1 MEVLFVCTGNVCR
14 SAMGQALLAH
24 KANDAGL
31 DLSAVSAG
39 TEAATGDPATDL
51 AVDVLQQRGVDLQGH
66 SSCSLTT
73 EMVGSADLI
82 VEMTRRHEATI
93 VALDQDARPRTFL
106 AGELIR
112 LAGARGPVGES
123 SVKLWVASL
132 HEARGGHMTTGR
144 LADEIPDPWGEPID
158 VYRQTADRLDGLT
171 SALARLLAS

>member
-1 MEVLFVCTGNVCR
+1 MKVLFVCTGNVCR
-14 SAMGQALLAH
+14 SAMGHALLAH
-24 KANDAGL
+24 KANEAGIKL
-31 DLSAVSAG
+31 AVVSAG

-51 AVDVLQQRGVDLQGH
+51 AVEVLQQRGVGLQSH
-66 SSCSLTT
+66 QSRPLTT
-73 EMVGSADLI
+73 EVVRDADLI
-82 VEMTRRHEATI
+82 VAMTRRHEATI
-93 VALDQDARPRTFL
+93 VALDQEARPRTFL

-112 LAGARGPVGES
+112 LGGARGPVGEHPPE
-123 SVKLWVASL
+123 LWVASL